1 MLVVDVEIK
10 IAVMVLV
17 AELVINNLT
26 EQYISGRCNNLAE
39 LLVEIVDS
47 ELVVLAETN
56 NGSEIN
62 SRGSVIQ
69 QNKFISSSI
78 NKQQ

>member
-1 MLVVDVEIK
+1 MLVVGVEIK

-39 LLVEIVDS
+39 S
-47 ELVVLAETN
+47 Y
-56 NGSEIN
+56 
-62 SRGSVIQ
+62 R
-69 QNKFISSSI
+69 
-78 NKQQ
+78 